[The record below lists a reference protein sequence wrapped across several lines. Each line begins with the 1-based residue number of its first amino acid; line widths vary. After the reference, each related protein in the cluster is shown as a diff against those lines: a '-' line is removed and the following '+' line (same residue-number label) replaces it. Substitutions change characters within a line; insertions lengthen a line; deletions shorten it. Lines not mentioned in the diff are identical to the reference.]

1 MNSFQRDLER
11 IYDSWGKGLF
21 TCALAVTGCRD
32 LAEDA
37 LQEAF
42 TRLLRMERAPQNL
55 KAYVFQS
62 VRNTAIDLVRKNQNT
77 IPLSEDY
84 IFNSSDNPRTQTE
97 KREFQTRVAAALKAL
112 SEDERETIVQ
122 HLYAD
127 LTFDE
132 IAGMRQKP
140 PGTVA
145 SWYRR
150 GIEKLRQLLE
160 E

>member
-1 MNSFQRDLER
+1 MKSFQRDVEK

-21 TCALAVTGCRD
+21 TCALSVTRRRD

-37 LQEAF
+37 LHEAF
-42 TRLLRMERAPQNL
+42 ARLLQMERAPDNL
-55 KAYVFQS
+55 KAYAFQC
-62 VRNTAIDLVRKNQNT
+62 VRNAAIDIVRKNQNT
-77 IPLSEDY
+77 VPLPEDY
-84 IFNSSDNPRTQTE
+84 IFNSSDNPRREAE

-112 SEDERETIVQ
+112 SEDERETIIQ
-122 HLYAD
+122 RLYAD
-127 LTFDE
+127 LTFEE

-140 PGTVA
+140 LGTVA

-150 GIEKLRQLLE
+150 GIEKLKELLE

>member
-1 MNSFQRDLER
+1 MKSFQRDLER
-11 IYDSWGKGLF
+11 IYDSWGKALF
-21 TCALAVTGCRD
+21 TYALAVTGCRD

-42 TRLLRMERAPQNL
+42 TRLLRMERAPDNL
-55 KAYVFQS
+55 KAYAFQC
-62 VRNTAIDLVRKNQNT
+62 VRNAAIDLVRKNQNT
-77 IPLSEDY
+77 VPLPEDY
-84 IFNSSDNPRTQTE
+84 IFNSSDNPRTQAE
-97 KREFQTRVAAALKAL
+97 KREFQARVAEALKTL

-122 HLYAD
+122 RLYAD
-127 LTFDE
+127 LTFEE

-140 PGTVA
+140 LGTVA

-150 GIEKLRQLLE
+150 GIEKLKELLE